1 MEPHPQE
8 IQTAR
13 YQQNIQE
20 RLIQGAITKV
30 LSERMGTVAR
40 EFNEF
45 TKDMT
50 KADAKEAKIM
60 LLEMSRN
67 AFEEFYTKMK
77 ARIERE
83 Q

>member
-1 MEPHPQE
+1 MFKGVLLM
-8 IQTAR
+8 ADS
-13 YQQNIQE
+13 QNIPQ

-30 LSERMGTVAR
+30 LSERMGTISR
-40 EFNEF
+40 ELNEF

-50 KADAKEAKIM
+50 KAEAREAKLM